1 MAAQE
6 IHLKTIT
13 ENSMIGLE
21 ELRFFTGYL
30 ALATLI
36 FGCIAYK
43 NYSST
48 NAKYFIYCILFSV
61 VVEFISLYFKS
72 FGALYSNI
80 FGDTNYPIAN
90 IFTIAQITFFLWW
103 IRFILN
109 SKSRKRIIGLLI
121 IVYLVFASLNITYG
135 QFFMTELQTYTYA
148 IGVIFL
154 LIAISFYFVESFNKE
169 TIFNV
174 TDSLQFWFILGILLF
189 YGTFMPFMFAFD
201 LFLKGEGEILSLVL
215 FFLNFIMYSCFVVG
229 FHKTYKVKNQQL

>member
-1 MAAQE
+1 
-6 IHLKTIT
+6 
-13 ENSMIGLE
+13 MIALE
-21 ELRFFTGYL
+21 ELRSFTGYL

-36 FGCIAYK
+36 FGIFSYK

-48 NAKYFIYCILFSV
+48 NAKYFIYSILFSV
-61 VVEFISLYFKS
+61 IVEFTSLYFES
-72 FGALYSNI
+72 FGKFYSNI

-90 IFTIAQITFFLWW
+90 IFIIVQITFFLWW

-109 SKSRKRIIGLLI
+109 SNSRKRIIGLLI
-121 IVYLVFASLNITYG
+121 IAFLVFAALNTMYG
-135 QFFMTELQTYTYA
+135 QVFMTRLQTYTYA

-174 TDSLQFWFILGILLF
+174 TDSLQFWLILGVLLF

-201 LFLKGEGEILSLVL
+201 LFLSGDQRIFSLVL
-215 FFLNFIMYSCFVVG
+215 FSLNAIMYACFTIG
-229 FHKTYKVKNQQL
+229 FYKTYKARNQHL